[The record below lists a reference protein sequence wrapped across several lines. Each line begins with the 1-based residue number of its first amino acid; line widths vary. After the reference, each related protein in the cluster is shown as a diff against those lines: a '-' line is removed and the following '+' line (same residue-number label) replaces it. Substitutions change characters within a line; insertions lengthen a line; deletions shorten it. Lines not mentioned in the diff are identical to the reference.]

1 MTNSNGSDDR
11 LDRIEKALEELKEGH
26 NEIKKRLDTLD
37 SRLFELIL
45 RSMSANSSAFFGVGI
60 AAVERCYCFCCCCC
74 ISREILKTKSQSRK

>member
-45 RSMSANSSAFFGVGI
+45 RYV
-60 AAVERCYCFCCCCC
+60 
-74 ISREILKTKSQSRK
+74 SQ

>member
-45 RSMSANSSAFFGVGI
+45 RSMSANSSAFFVWELRQLSAVI
-60 AAVERCYCFCCCCC
+60 AFVVAVV
-74 ISREILKTKSQSRK
+74 SQGRF